1 MHSIFKHEEALAQ
14 MSEIQIDCCFD
25 HDCKLQF
32 VLLKRVESCKN
43 IPCPIV
49 SSSLDSMKPESTCRM
64 LTSPFLFGT
73 NGKKYILKCLCSGPL
88 ALCESRSEQI
98 PDRVYIKCQRKRCLF
113 F

>member
-14 MSEIQIDCCFD
+14 MSEIQIDCCFG

-73 NGKKYILKCLCSGPL
+73 NGKKVHTQMFMFRTIS
-88 ALCESRSEQI
+88 AVRIEIRANS
-98 PDRVYIKCQRKRCLF
+98 
-113 F
+113 

>member
-14 MSEIQIDCCFD
+14 MSEIQIDCCFG

-49 SSSLDSMKPESTCRM
+49 SSSSI
-64 LTSPFLFGT
+64 FLFGT

-98 PDRVYIKCQRKRCLF
+98 PNRVYIKCKRKRCLF